1 MQIRP
6 EDFRSAWPHALARM
20 LAQAAE
26 ITSRLEQADQKT
38 IDLLVQI
45 PALIEETHG
54 VFSDTKDMQINA
66 HQKLVDSY
74 QQLDEWLMES
84 AKERIQQLKSLEVD
98 LLIRYNVIT
107 EEREKLYAMRTE
119 LEAREKRLEEFEKL
133 GFFGRLFFKDGK
145 S

>member
-6 EDFRSAWPHALARM
+6 EDFRHAWPHALGRM

-38 IDLLVQI
+38 IDLAVQI
-45 PALIEETHG
+45 PALIEEVHG
-54 VFSDTKDMQINA
+54 TFSDIKETQINA

-119 LEAREKRLEEFEKL
+119 LEAREKRLEEFDKL
-133 GFFGRLFFKDGK
+133 GFFGRLFFKGGK

>member
-6 EDFRSAWPHALARM
+6 EDFRHAWPHALGRM

-45 PALIEETHG
+45 PALVEETHG
-54 VFSDTKDMQINA
+54 IFSDLKETQITA

-84 AKERIQQLKSLEVD
+84 AKERIQQIKSLEVD

-119 LEAREKRLEEFEKL
+119 LEAREKRLEEFDKL
-133 GFFGRLFFKDGK
+133 GFFGRLFFKGGK